1 MANEERNNDNCGK
14 KWKGYKG
21 RNYRGSGMAGVAYFM
36 GFIAAAVYF
45 IQNAVGAGAGFI
57 GFLKALVWPYFLVY
71 NLLQFLQM

>member
-1 MANEERNNDNCGK
+1 MIMADEERNNDNCGRR
-14 KWKGYKG
+14 WKG
-21 RNYRGSGMAGVAYFM
+21 RNYRGSGMAGLAYFL

-57 GFLKALVWPYFLVY
+57 GFLKALVWPYFLIY